1 VTTDPVE
8 EFVLGLRRLG
18 ANPERRGGLIVYE
31 IEPCDG
37 ALAGQV
43 VLTAVEAA
51 ELAGWPVAPPHWVH
65 FAASVAFP
73 ATNSQAS
80 ELPSWLR
87 HSRQVS
93 SWGADADPTQ
103 AWLAHVRRIIG
114 DAR

>member
-8 EFVLGLRRLG
+8 QFVLGLRRLG
-18 ANPERRGGLIVYE
+18 ANPERRGGLVVYE
-31 IEPCDG
+31 IEPIEG

-43 VLTAVEAA
+43 VPTAVEAA

-65 FAASVAFP
+65 FAGSVAFP
-73 ATNSQAS
+73 ATNSQVS
-80 ELPSWLR
+80 ELPNWLR

-93 SWGADADPTQ
+93 SWGADADPAQ